1 MHEGDVVMQ
10 TKRMW
15 ENVETL
21 LAEAGMTMNDAA
33 QLIVYL
39 RDGADFEVVSEIFS
53 KKYPHVPT
61 VFTLAPVCRPSW
73 LIEMECIAI
82 QAAKN
87 DEFSDF

>member
-1 MHEGDVVMQ
+1 
-10 TKRMW
+10 
-15 ENVETL
+15 
-21 LAEAGMTMNDAA
+21 
-33 QLIVYL
+33 
-39 RDGADFEVVSEIFS
+39 VVSEMFS

-87 DEFSDF
+87 NEFSDF